1 MSDFAQAFEQI
12 LHKLGGR
19 EAVQTLLGVGPS
31 ALSNYMKRTEIPRD
45 KLASIRSALQERGW
59 RFDLDRLQL
68 IPINAETTKRV
79 LLIITGGIAAYK
91 GLDLARRLMDRG
103 FAVRGVM
110 TESAQQFITPLS
122 LSALTGEKVYTEL
135 FSLTDE
141 AEMGH
146 IRLAR
151 DTDLVLVAPATANF
165 IAKLSHG
172 LADCLAST
180 LCLATDAPV
189 MLAPAMNPNMW
200 HHPATQANMD
210 TLMSRGVHV
219 VSPVS
224 GDTACGEIGEGR
236 LAEPV
241 DIAAEAERYLR
252 ADKGCLA
259 GRHVLITSGPT
270 HEPIDPVRYIANR
283 SSGKQ
288 GHALAAA
295 CAANG
300 ARVTLI
306 SGPVSL
312 PDPANVKLVKV
323 ETARQMYAACLDSLP
338 ADIAICAAAVAD
350 WHVQNETKNKQKK
363 AGTGPPD
370 IQLTENPDILAALS
384 TAENRPSLVIGF
396 AAETENLIAN
406 AQQKRSRKSCD
417 WIIANHISDQPGDSV
432 FGSDQNKASLIK
444 GSEIIDWPNQ
454 SKQALADQLIAE
466 LDQWIRT
473 NENLSETE

>member
-1 MSDFAQAFEQI
+1 MSDFAQTFTQI
-12 LHKLGGR
+12 ILKLGGR
-19 EAVQTLLGVGPS
+19 DAVQALLGVGPS
-31 ALSNYMKRTEIPRD
+31 ALSNYLRREDIPRD
-45 KLASIRSALQERGW
+45 KLDLIHTALQKKGW
-59 RFDLDRLQL
+59 LFDPDRRQL
-68 IPINAETTKRV
+68 IPASADTQKKV

-122 LSALTGEKVYTEL
+122 LSALTGDKVYTDL

-165 IAKLSHG
+165 VAKLSHG

-200 HHPATQANMD
+200 HHPATQANIQ
-210 TLMSRGVHV
+210 TLANRGVKIIQ
-219 VSPVS
+219 PVS
-224 GDTACGEIGEGR
+224 GDTACGEVGEGR

-241 DIAAEAERYLR
+241 DIAEQADRYLNT
-252 ADKGCLA
+252 DKGCLS
-259 GRHVLITSGPT
+259 GRHILITSGPT
-270 HEPIDPVRYIANR
+270 YEPIDPVRYIANH

-300 ARVTLI
+300 AQVTLI
-306 SGPVSL
+306 TGPVAE
-312 PDPANVKLVKV
+312 PDPPNTTVVRV
-323 ETARQMYAACLDSLP
+323 TTARQMHNACHQYLP
-338 ADIAICAAAVAD
+338 ADIAICAAAVGD
-350 WHVQNETKNKQKK
+350 WYVDNETAQKQKK
-363 AGTGPPD
+363 EGNKAPE
-370 IQLTENPDILAALS
+370 IRLAENPDILASLS
-384 TAENRPSLVIGF
+384 TADNRPSLVIGF
-396 AAETENLIAN
+396 AAETENLIPN
-406 AQQKRSRKSCD
+406 ARKKRVRKGCD
-417 WIIANHISDQPGDSV
+417 WIIANHISDEPGQAV
-432 FGSDQNKASLIK
+432 FGADENKASLIK
-444 GSEIIDWPNQ
+444 PTEIIDWPRQ
-454 SKQALADQLIAE
+454 SKHALANKLIEEINAWMTTYE
-466 LDQWIRT
+466 DLH
-473 NENLSETE
+473 EAK

>member
-1 MSDFAQAFEQI
+1 
-12 LHKLGGR
+12 
-19 EAVQTLLGVGPS
+19 
-31 ALSNYMKRTEIPRD
+31 
-45 KLASIRSALQERGW
+45 
-59 RFDLDRLQL
+59 
-68 IPINAETTKRV
+68 
-79 LLIITGGIAAYK
+79 
-91 GLDLARRLMDRG
+91 MDRG

-259 GRHVLITSGPT
+259 GRHVLITSGQPMSRLIRSVILPT
-270 HEPIDPVRYIANR
+270 GPQANR
-283 SSGKQ
+283 AMPLPPPVQ
-288 GHALAAA
+288 QTGHGSRLLAGRSA
-295 CAANG
+295 CQ
-300 ARVTLI
+300 I
-306 SGPVSL
+306 
-312 PDPANVKLVKV
+312 
-323 ETARQMYAACLDSLP
+323 
-338 ADIAICAAAVAD
+338 
-350 WHVQNETKNKQKK
+350 
-363 AGTGPPD
+363 
-370 IQLTENPDILAALS
+370 
-384 TAENRPSLVIGF
+384 RPM
-396 AAETENLIAN
+396 
-406 AQQKRSRKSCD
+406 
-417 WIIANHISDQPGDSV
+417 
-432 FGSDQNKASLIK
+432 
-444 GSEIIDWPNQ
+444 
-454 SKQALADQLIAE
+454 
-466 LDQWIRT
+466 
-473 NENLSETE
+473 